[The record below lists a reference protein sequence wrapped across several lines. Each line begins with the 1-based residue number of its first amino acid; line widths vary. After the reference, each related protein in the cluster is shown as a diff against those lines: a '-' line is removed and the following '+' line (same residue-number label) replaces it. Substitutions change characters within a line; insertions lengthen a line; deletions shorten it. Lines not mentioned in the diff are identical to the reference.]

1 MCVYQVSTDGTG
13 SRRQTGH
20 SNNGQTSAT
29 FTFSSANGSSSL
41 ADETLEGW
49 RHVHDNSKY
58 TCQLCVSEFNDLN
71 QWLHHV
77 TTIHDSR
84 QYVCP
89 ECQRLYFSKSGLRDH
104 VYKKHRKVTRYRC
117 ETCGKGFF
125 CRSVYHDHIAAHAG
139 VKRHTCSICY
149 MKFMNKSTLKKHGLH
164 FHPKEA
170 ANIL

>member
-1 MCVYQVSTDGTG
+1 MCVRQVSTEDTG
-13 SRRQTGH
+13 SRCQTGH

-29 FTFSSANGSSSL
+29 FTFSPANGSSSL
-41 ADETLEGW
+41 ADETFEGW
-49 RHVHDNSKY
+49 RHVHNNYKY

-89 ECQRLYFSKSGLRDH
+89 ECQRLNVSKSGLRDH
-104 VYKKHRKVTRYRC
+104 VYKKHRKVTIYRC

-125 CRSVYHDHIAAHAG
+125 CRSVYHDHIADLWRSPPAALIIG
-139 VKRHTCSICY
+139 ISQCFCSVKYWDMFLGIRH
-149 MKFMNKSTLKKHGLH
+149 NGL
-164 FHPKEA
+164 
-170 ANIL
+170 